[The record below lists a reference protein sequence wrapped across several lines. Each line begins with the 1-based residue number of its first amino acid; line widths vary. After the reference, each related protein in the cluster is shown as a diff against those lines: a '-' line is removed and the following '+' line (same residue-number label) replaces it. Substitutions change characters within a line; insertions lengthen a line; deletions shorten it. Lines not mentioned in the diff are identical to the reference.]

1 MAYLVMQAVAQA
13 QQVEETLASLVTQ
26 AVAQVLVS
34 AVLLQVAQ
42 HVKALAHVLL
52 ATEVTAAGSTG
63 GNGGLGRH

>member
-1 MAYLVMQAVAQA
+1 MEITLV
-13 QQVEETLASLVTQ
+13 SLVTQ

-52 ATEVTAAGSTG
+52 ATEATAAALLAVTAV
-63 GNGGLGRH
+63 